1 MPEPRRSS
9 PLGRYADHFASVD
22 GRAAIR
28 EIPLQTQI
36 NVRGDP
42 DDAGFTAVVREV
54 VGCDLPT
61 GATGANTVLRNGH
74 RQRSI
79 LWLGPDEWLIVGE
92 EGLEVG
98 AELAK
103 AFSDRHVSVLD
114 VSANRV
120 IIELSGPGA
129 REVLAKGCSLDLH
142 PREFATD
149 QCAQTLFAQVQII
162 LEKTTDAPTFR
173 IYVRPSFSRY
183 LADWLLNA
191 VSEFAGHDLVS
202 LAGR

>member
-9 PLGRYADHFASVD
+9 PLSRYADHFAAVGD
-22 GRAAIR
+22 RAAMR
-28 EIPLQTQI
+28 EIPFQTQI
-36 NVRGDP
+36 SLRGDP
-42 DDAGFTAVVREV
+42 DDTGFTTVVREV
-54 VGCDLPT
+54 VGCDLP
-61 GATGANTVLRNGH
+61 TGANTVLRNGH

-92 EGLEVG
+92 EGSEVG
-98 AELAK
+98 AELTK

-114 VSANRV
+114 ASANRV
-120 IIELSGPGA
+120 IIEISGPGA
-129 REVLAKGCSLDLH
+129 REVLARGCSLDLH

-149 QCAQTLFAQVQII
+149 QCAQTLLAQVQII
-162 LEKTTDAPTFR
+162 LEQTTNAPTFR

-191 VSEFAGHDLVS
+191 VSEFAVHDLVS

>member
-9 PLGRYADHFASVD
+9 PLSRYADHFAAVG
-22 GRAAIR
+22 GRAWIR
-28 EIPLQTQI
+28 EIPFQTQI
-36 NVRGDP
+36 NLRGDP
-42 DDAGFTAVVREV
+42 DDIGFTTVVREV
-54 VGCDLPT
+54 VGDLP
-61 GATGANTVLRNGH
+61 TGANTVLRNG
-74 RQRSI
+74 QRSI

-92 EGLEVG
+92 EGSEVG
-98 AELAK
+98 AELTK
-103 AFSDRHVSVLD
+103 AFSDRHVSVLG

-129 REVLAKGCSLDLH
+129 REVLARGCSLDLH

-149 QCAQTLFAQVQII
+149 QCAQTLLAQVQII
-162 LEKTTDAPTFR
+162 LEQTTDAPTFR

-183 LADWLLNA
+183 LADWLLKA